1 MDLFDEKIARI
12 WLLTDERRTPRRDVI
27 GLFNWDEK
35 EPVHISCP
43 LAKIGLPRT
52 GRYVGFDYWADE
64 FVAPFEGSLQSD
76 LPAASCRILAVRPV
90 SGQPQVIGTSRHI
103 TQGIVDMLEE
113 TWDEKTQQLSGVS
126 RVVANDPYEIR
137 IAALGGATAWQ
148 VTGATV
154 SAPDAAFRRQD
165 PCGQTG
171 GLESESPTRLP
182 DQPGHP
188 LDHPIF
194 CAPPRMIGACSG

>member
-35 EPVHISCP
+35 EPAHISCP
-43 LAKIGLPRT
+43 LAKIGLPKT

-148 VTGATV
+148 ATGATV
-154 SAPDAAFRRQD
+154 SAPDAAAGVKIRVAKQEDWKVRVQLD
-165 PCGQTG
+165 
-171 GLESESPTRLP
+171 SPTSR
-182 DQPGHP
+182 DIHWTIQ
-188 LDHPIF
+188 F
-194 CAPPRMIGACSG
+194 TSPRRE